1 MENQDMTRFT
11 LRIPREL
18 LLKLGYIAD
27 YYGRTKNKELEQMI
41 RSRIKSFES
50 KHNSAIARK
59 NRLLPTRL
67 RFLSGLQFVFL
78 AFRDTF
84 LKGKKISF
92 LKNFIISLLSIH

>member
-50 KHNSAIARK
+50 QHE
-59 NRLLPTRL
+59 
-67 RFLSGLQFVFL
+67 V
-78 AFRDTF
+78 
-84 LKGKKISF
+84 ISIQE
-92 LKNFIISLLSIH
+92 KD